1 VNPQGLAEPVTPRGT
16 WAQWLEAGFDRE
28 SIVGD
33 PRFVDAEND
42 DYRLKDDS
50 PALKLARIIHE
61 QKKWDRHLA
70 CLSWLTGWKPIP
82 RVDE

>member
-1 VNPQGLAEPVTPRGT
+1 VEPLTPRGT
-16 WAQWLEAGFDRE
+16 WAQWLEAGFDRK

-50 PALKLARIIHE
+50 PALKLGFQPIDVTKIGAVGFAR
-61 QKKWDRHLA
+61 D
-70 CLSWLTGWKPIP
+70 
-82 RVDE
+82 